1 MCTPLPTSRS
11 ASPHNRFRPGNRAL
25 NTKHKREHYI
35 ITLVALIAFSTS
47 HANGQSQ
54 AEMNRTAA
62 KDFEKTDAELNRT
75 YASLVAKVPDAQG
88 KEKLKQS
95 QRTWLAFRDAEA
107 AFASDQA
114 RGGSLAPTIRYE
126 TMTELTHQRLQRL
139 KVHLEE

>member
-1 MCTPLPTSRS
+1 LVVRPTSRS
-11 ASPHNRFRPGNRAL
+11 ASSHNGFRPGNRAP
-25 NTKHKREHYI
+25 NTKHKHEHYI
-35 ITLVALIAFSTS
+35 ITLVALIAFSTG

-62 KDFEKTDAELNRT
+62 KDFEKADAELNRT
-75 YASLVAKVPDAQG
+75 YATLVAKVPDAEG

-95 QRTWLAFRDAEA
+95 QRTWLAFRDPEA

-114 RGGSLAPTIRYE
+114 RGGSLAPKIRYE
-126 TMTELTHQRLQRL
+126 TMTELTHQRLQQL